1 MTAQIDTNC
10 IYECIWPIY
19 FIHALRSRQI
29 VLFNLSEICQTH
41 NDEHWGQQQEPDRY
55 DENAETS
62 GYGLYDI

>member
-1 MTAQIDTNC
+1 M
-10 IYECIWPIY
+10 
-19 FIHALRSRQI
+19 
-29 VLFNLSEICQTH
+29 VCQTH